1 MSNNAGNN
9 SLITSATTGVTSAPM
24 TMINEYAAL
33 IGIVISILSLFAG
46 VYFKV
51 QERRDR
57 LHALNVSNDVLR
69 EELRQ
74 QLINEIKNDG
84 SQQNE
89 QTSCS

>member
-1 MSNNAGNN
+1 MSNSAGNN

-33 IGIVISILSLFAG
+33 IGIVVSILSLFAG
-46 VYFKV
+46 IYFKI
-51 QERRDR
+51 QERRDKQHV
-57 LHALNVSNDVLR
+57 LTMSHDALR

-89 QTSCS
+89 QTSCN